1 MIRCLKYII
10 GSICLLIFLQTCKYS
25 FKGTSIDPDV
35 ETFNVSVFDLRVIN
49 APPTL
54 GQDFSNELIKKVQRE
69 SRLNL
74 DDTDPHIYFEGVVNQ
89 FEVTAPSPE
98 AGERTAFN
106 RLNVTVLVDFFE
118 AKEDEKTWSQSFS
131 YFFDFP
137 TDQNLLDVQDEALEN
152 IYAQLV
158 EDVFNKAFTNW

>member
-1 MIRCLKYII
+1 MVGI
-10 GSICLLIFLQTCKYS
+10 ICLTMCLQGCKYS

-35 ETFNVSVFDLRVIN
+35 ETFSVDVFDLRVIN

-54 GQDFSNELIKKVQRE
+54 GQDFSNELIEKIQRE

-74 DDTDPHIYFEGVVNQ
+74 ADTDPDIYFEGAVNT

-106 RLNVTVLVDFFE
+106 RLNISIVVDFYE
-118 AKEDEKTWSQSFS
+118 AKKDEKTWSQTFK
-131 YFFDFP
+131 YFFDFQ
-137 TDQNLLDVQDEALEN
+137 TDENLLDIQDEALEN

>member
-1 MIRCLKYII
+1 MLRILFITSCFILACT
-10 GSICLLIFLQTCKYS
+10 SSCKYS
-25 FKGTSIDPDV
+25 FKGTSIDPDA
-35 ETFNVSVFDLRVIN
+35 ETFNVEEFDLRVIN

-54 GQDFSNELIKKVQRE
+54 GQDFSNELIEKIQRE

-74 DDTDPHIYFEGVVNQ
+74 DDTDPDLYFEGAVNS

-106 RLNVTVLVDFFE
+106 RLNVSVLVDYYE
-118 AKEDEKTWSQSFS
+118 AKKDEKTWSQTFS

-137 TDQNLLDVQDEALEN
+137 TDQNLLDVQEEALEN
-152 IYAQLV
+152 IYLQLV